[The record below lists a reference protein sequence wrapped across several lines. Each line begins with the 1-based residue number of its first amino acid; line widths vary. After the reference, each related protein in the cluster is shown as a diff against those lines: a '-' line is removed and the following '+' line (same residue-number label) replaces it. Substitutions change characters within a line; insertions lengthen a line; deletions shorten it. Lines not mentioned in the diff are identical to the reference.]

1 MICEHL
7 GRFSA
12 FLDAHAIMAFAP
24 LTGEV
29 ELADAMRTAQA
40 RHSRVCL
47 PRMNWVA
54 RTMAPARIEH
64 WGEGLEVRR
73 HDLPEPTADAPIEPL
88 APGDLVLVP
97 GLAFDSAGG
106 RLGRGA
112 GFYDR
117 FLADLPRGVTA
128 CGVGLACQIVSAV
141 PMEVHDRRLD
151 AMLCESG
158 LVWHEPS

>member
-1 MICEHL
+1 MVCEHL
-7 GRFSA
+7 GRSA
-12 FLDAHAIMAFAP
+12 MALDARAIMGFAP
-24 LTGEV
+24 LPGEV
-29 ELADAMRTAQA
+29 DLGAAMRAAFT
-40 RHSRVCL
+40 RGTRVCL
-47 PRMNWVA
+47 PRMDWDA
-54 RTMAPARIEH
+54 KAMAPARIQR

-73 HDLPEPTADAPIEPL
+73 HDLPEPTANAPIETL
-88 APGDLVLVP
+88 EAGDLVLVP

-117 FLADLPRGVTA
+117 FLADLPEGVTA
-128 CGVGLACQIVSAV
+128 CGVGLACQVVSAV

-158 LVWHEPS
+158 LAWHDLC